1 MNKYNE
7 VEIQTAKNLLKQG
20 YKWIAREDFGE
31 IYAYAD
37 KPRKNYDKD
46 YSDDTWQCDGDD
58 CLICTVNVSI
68 FQGVTCDDKEPTSLE
83 SIIHPQIL
91 DDAERQYL
99 SAVIKPFRDKVDF
112 ICKENFMGYGCEHIV
127 IGLIGAG
134 PDMALP
140 LFKSGAM
147 YKGMELGY
155 DYTLEELW
163 L

>member
-20 YKWIAREDFGE
+20 YKWIVREDFGE

-46 YSDDTWQCDGDD
+46 NSDDTWQCDGDY

-68 FQGVTCDDKEPTSLE
+68 FQNVTCVDKEPVSLE
-83 SIIHPQIL
+83 SIVHPQIL
-91 DDAERQYL
+91 DDDEKKYL
-99 SAVIKPFRDKVDF
+99 SAVIKPFRGNVNNIIKGAFEPSQEF
-112 ICKENFMGYGCEHIV
+112 ISIYYKNGEATFLPCFE
-127 IGLIGAG
+127 AG
-134 PDMALP
+134 T
-140 LFKSGAM
+140 M
-147 YKGMELGY
+147 YKGMERHRQ
-155 DYTLEELW
+155 YTLEELW